1 MQELTKSTEK
11 ALKIMY
17 CEYRKIVKAGFSL
30 SDASAFNGQDVYN
43 FPAFSDWLRA
53 DIEFAIEELKSAEF
67 VSSNVLGD
75 IALTTDG
82 IKYMQG
88 KPREFFEELSG
99 LFDLLSIIPHP

>member
-1 MQELTKSTEK
+1 MPELTKSTEK
-11 ALKIMY
+11 ALKILY
-17 CEYRKIVKAGFSL
+17 CEYRKIVKAGFSQ
-30 SDASAFNGQDVYN
+30 SDAAEFNGQNIYN
-43 FPAFSDWLRA
+43 FPAFSDWFRA

-67 VSSNVLGD
+67 VSANVLGD